1 MKGMKPV
8 KVYSCADRV
17 QADMLTEALRREGIP
32 AYAES
37 KGSGDYLNIYM
48 GTSVFG
54 ETIYVDE
61 NDAAR
66 AKEIIK
72 DMTGADM
79 DATVSPTEQEQTSQF
94 SGKAA
99 EKITRKLLAVRI
111 VSLIAALFLLIGAV
125 VPSLINIFW
134 G

>member
-17 QADMLTEALRREGIP
+17 QADMLTEALSREGIP

-48 GTSVFG
+48 GISVFG
-54 ETIYVDE
+54 EMIYVDE
-61 NDAAR
+61 SDVAR
-66 AKEIIK
+66 AKKIIK
-72 DMTGADM
+72 DMTGTDI
-79 DATVSPTEQEQTSQF
+79 DATASSTEQEQTSQF
-94 SGKAA
+94 SGKAT

-125 VPSLINIFW
+125 VPSLINIFF

>member
-54 ETIYVDE
+54 EKIYVDE

>member
-94 SGKAA
+94 SGKSA

>member
-8 KVYSCADRV
+8 KVYSCADRL

>member
-1 MKGMKPV
+1 MKPV
-8 KVYSCADRV
+8 KVYSCADRL

-48 GTSVFG
+48 GISVFG
-54 ETIYVDE
+54 EMIYVDE
-61 NDAAR
+61 SDVAR
-66 AKEIIK
+66 AKKIIK
-72 DMTGADM
+72 DMTGTDI
-79 DATVSPTEQEQTSQF
+79 DATASSTEQEQTSQF

>member
-8 KVYSCADRV
+8 KVYSCADRL

-48 GTSVFG
+48 GISVFG
-54 ETIYVDE
+54 EMIYVDE
-61 NDAAR
+61 SDVAR
-66 AKEIIK
+66 AKKIIK
-72 DMTGADM
+72 DMTGTDI
-79 DATVSPTEQEQTSQF
+79 DATASSTEQEQTSQF
-94 SGKAA
+94 SGKSA

>member
-1 MKGMKPV
+1 MKGLKPV

-48 GTSVFG
+48 GISVFG
-54 ETIYVDE
+54 EMIYVDE
-61 NDAAR
+61 SDVAR
-66 AKEIIK
+66 AKKIIK
-72 DMTGADM
+72 DMTGTDI
-79 DATVSPTEQEQTSQF
+79 DATASSTEQEQTSQF

-125 VPSLINIFW
+125 VPSLINIFF

>member
-48 GTSVFG
+48 GISVFG
-54 ETIYVDE
+54 EMIYVDE
-61 NDAAR
+61 SDVAR
-66 AKEIIK
+66 AKKIIK
-72 DMTGADM
+72 DMTGTDI
-79 DATVSPTEQEQTSQF
+79 DATASSTEQEQTSQF
-94 SGKAA
+94 SGKSA

>member
-111 VSLIAALFLLIGAV
+111 VSLIAALLLLIGAV
-125 VPSLINIFW
+125 VPSLINIFF

>member
-8 KVYSCADRV
+8 KVYSCADRL

-48 GTSVFG
+48 GISVFG
-54 ETIYVDE
+54 EMIYVDE
-61 NDAAR
+61 SDVAR
-66 AKEIIK
+66 AKKIIK
-72 DMTGADM
+72 DMTGTDI
-79 DATVSPTEQEQTSQF
+79 DATASSTEQEQTLQF
-94 SGKAA
+94 SGKSA

>member
-17 QADMLTEALRREGIP
+17 QADMLPEALRREGIP

-48 GTSVFG
+48 GISVFG
-54 ETIYVDE
+54 EMIYVDE
-61 NDAAR
+61 SDVAR
-66 AKEIIK
+66 AKKIIK
-72 DMTGADM
+72 DMTGTDI
-79 DATVSPTEQEQTSQF
+79 DATASSTEQEQTSQF
-94 SGKAA
+94 SGSAA
-99 EKITRKLLAVRI
+99 EKPGRKLLAVRI
-111 VSLIAALFLLIGAV
+111 VSLIAALLLLIGAV
-125 VPSLINIFW
+125 VPSLINIFF

>member
-1 MKGMKPV
+1 
-8 KVYSCADRV
+8 
-17 QADMLTEALRREGIP
+17 MLTEALRREGIP

-48 GTSVFG
+48 GISVFG
-54 ETIYVDE
+54 EMIYVDE
-61 NDAAR
+61 SDVAR
-66 AKEIIK
+66 AKKIIK
-72 DMTGADM
+72 DMTGTDI
-79 DATVSPTEQEQTSQF
+79 DATASSTEQEQTSHF
-94 SGKAA
+94 SGSAA
-99 EKITRKLLAVRI
+99 EKPGRKLLAVRI

>member
-8 KVYSCADRV
+8 KVYSCADRL

-48 GTSVFG
+48 GISVFG
-54 ETIYVDE
+54 EMIYVDE
-61 NDAAR
+61 SDVAR
-66 AKEIIK
+66 AKKIIK
-72 DMTGADM
+72 DMTGTDI
-79 DATVSPTEQEQTSQF
+79 DATASSTEQEQTSQF